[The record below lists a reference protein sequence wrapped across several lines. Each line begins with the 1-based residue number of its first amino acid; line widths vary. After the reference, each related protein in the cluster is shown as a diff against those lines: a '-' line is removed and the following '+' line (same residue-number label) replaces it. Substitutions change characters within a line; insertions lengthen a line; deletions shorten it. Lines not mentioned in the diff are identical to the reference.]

1 MLSKKM
7 FNKKNFSCE
16 IFPIIQ
22 FENVKFSLSESFNQ
36 KEKEKKEKR
45 KSRFKIKEIQIN

>member
-7 FNKKNFSCE
+7 FNQKNFSCE

-36 KEKEKKEKR
+36 KEKEKKKG
-45 KSRFKIKEIQIN
+45 KVGLK